1 VSRAIVG
8 SISLLALFGAMY
20 AGCTRDFDQFEPSGG
35 AASTGTGQGGQGGS
49 GGSCDA
55 DTDCDDMNSCTE
67 DACVSGQCTSTPIA
81 DGPVPGAGEDVPT
94 DCVNRMCVAGVDQSA
109 PDNAEVPDDGNPC
122 TSDTC
127 SAGAPVH
134 MNEPAD
140 TSCGG
145 KLVCDGMGNCVG
157 CTKPNQCPDTG
168 TNCKAKTCVDK
179 VCGTMNVDPGTAC
192 QGGVCD
198 AMGACVECLVDS
210 DCLGAG
216 SPTCKAGVCVDMC
229 KDGTKNGNETDVD
242 CGGGV
247 CPVCAD
253 GKACSSDGDC
263 MSTDCSGNVCV
274 SCMDKVKNGDET
286 DVDCGG
292 SCPNMCADGKACSSD
307 GDCMSDDCSGN
318 VCVSCMDNVKNGSE
332 SDVDCGDSCPTL
344 CANGK
349 TCGNNNDCQ
358 SDKCSSGTCQP

>member
-1 VSRAIVG
+1 VSRAFVG
-8 SISLLALFGAMY
+8 SITFLALFGAMY

-35 AASTGTGQGGQGGS
+35 TASTGTGQGGQGGQGG
-49 GGSCDA
+49 GGSCDV
-55 DTDCDDMNSCTE
+55 DPDCDDMNPCTQ

-109 PDNAEVPDDGNPC
+109 PDNDDVPDDGNPC
-122 TSDTC
+122 TSDAC

-145 KLVCDGMGNCVG
+145 KLVCDGMGSCVG
-157 CTKPNQCPDTG
+157 CTKPQQCPDID
-168 TNCKAKTCVDK
+168 NDCKTPTCMDK
-179 VCGTMNVDPGTAC
+179 VCGTMNVDPGTPC

-210 DCLGAG
+210 DCMGAG
-216 SPTCKAGVCVDMC
+216 SPTCKAGVCVDRC
-229 KDGTKNGNETDVD
+229 TDG
-242 CGGGV
+242 
-247 CPVCAD
+247 A
-253 GKACSSDGDC
+253 
-263 MSTDCSGNVCV
+263 M
-274 SCMDKVKNGDET
+274 NGDET

-292 SCPNMCADGKACSSD
+292 SCPVMCADGKGCGGDDDCTSGDCSSD
-307 GDCMSDDCSGN
+307 
-318 VCVSCMDNVKNGSE
+318 VCISCMDNAKNGDE
-332 SDVDCGDSCPTL
+332 GDVDCGGSCPTL

-349 TCGNNNDCQ
+349 TCGGNGDCQ
-358 SDKCSSGTCQP
+358 SGKCSSGTCQP